1 MNNIIQG
8 SAERKR
14 PALREEMRISMGEL
28 DQEKYQYD
36 WIREMQRKMWN
47 MGSRAGRWQCTQG
60 LAA

>member
-1 MNNIIQG
+1 
-8 SAERKR
+8 
-14 PALREEMRISMGEL
+14 MRISMGEL